1 MQRSCVHHSIDFD
14 TLYRVYWKRVVRF
27 CATYL
32 VNCPDG
38 TAEEVAQDVFLAA
51 HRALTEQRYRGE
63 GSISAWLFG
72 IARNLCCKVHRDT
85 YRHTTPLALRQ
96 LERDI
101 AGLEEEVTQLM
112 GTPSSLVRERVQLVR
127 ERLTLARG
135 WRERERERLQRHVQE
150 SAHCAPAMSPEA
162 QPLTPDVLD
171 LMQESL
177 QRLARC
183 ERQAYTLLQ
192 MHVIKGVAMRELA
205 ELQGVS
211 RSTMHRSLVQAKATL
226 RAVYESAEDA

>member
-1 MQRSCVHHSIDFD
+1 MQRSCIHNPIDFD

-32 VNCPDG
+32 VTCPDG

-63 GSISAWLFG
+63 GSIGAWLFG
-72 IARNLCCKVHRDT
+72 IARNLCCKVHRDM

-96 LERDI
+96 LEREI
-101 AGLEEEVTQLM
+101 AGLEDDVAYFMRE
-112 GTPSSLVRERVQLVR
+112 PSSLVRERVQLVH

-135 WRERERERLQRHVQE
+135 WLERERERLQQHVQE
-150 SAHCAPAMSPEA
+150 SAHCAPAVLPEA
-162 QPLTPDVLD
+162 QPLTPDMLAV
-171 LMQESL
+171 MQESL

-211 RSTMHRSLVQAKATL
+211 RSTVHRSLVQAKATL
-226 RAVYESAEDA
+226 RAVYESGQGA

>member
-1 MQRSCVHHSIDFD
+1 MQRSCVPNPIDFD

-27 CATYL
+27 CAIYL
-32 VNCPDG
+32 ATCPDG

-51 HRALTEQRYRGE
+51 HRALIEQRYRGE
-63 GSISAWLFG
+63 GSIGAWLFG

-96 LERDI
+96 LEREI
-101 AGLEEEVTQLM
+101 AGLEDDVTQLM
-112 GTPSSLVRERVQLVR
+112 GEPSSRVRERVQLVR

-135 WRERERERLQRHVQE
+135 WLERERERLQQHVQE

-162 QPLTPDVLD
+162 QPLIPDALAR
-171 LMQESL
+171 MQESL

-183 ERQAYTLLQ
+183 QQQAYTLLQ
-192 MHVIKGVAMRELA
+192 MHVIKGVATRDLA
-205 ELQGVS
+205 ALQGVS

-226 RAVYESAEDA
+226 RAVYESAHHA